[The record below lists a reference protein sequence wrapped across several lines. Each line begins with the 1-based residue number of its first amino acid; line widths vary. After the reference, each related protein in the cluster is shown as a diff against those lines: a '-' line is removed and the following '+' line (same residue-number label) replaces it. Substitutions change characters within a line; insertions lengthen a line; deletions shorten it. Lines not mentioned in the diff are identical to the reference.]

1 MVGLTI
7 SMHIQQYEEL
17 KFLNFSGGAC
27 PRTLQK
33 PKQSV
38 QPSRIRWEC
47 LDFTRKFR
55 IPTRLKS
62 GLEHPDFEEQLSQAN
77 KQRNIFFVKL
87 S

>member
-1 MVGLTI
+1 MPPD
-7 SMHIQQYEEL
+7 SS
-17 KFLNFSGGAC
+17 K
-27 PRTLQK
+27 K

-47 LDFTRKFR
+47 PDFIGEFR
-55 IPTRLKS
+55 IPTRLQP
-62 GLEHPDFEEQLSQAN
+62 EHEYPYFEEQLSEAN